1 MLSVE
6 QARERILTPLHSTP
20 PEIIGLS
27 VAFGR
32 VTAVPIVARRTH
44 PPCDVSAMDG
54 YAVRAASVVPEARFR
69 VVGSAPAGHPFE
81 GAIGPG
87 DAIRIFTGS
96 VVPSGADAVLLQE
109 NAKLDGDFVTFPD
122 VATSGQHIRHKGL
135 DFYDGDPLIATGKRL
150 SARDVGLAASANYAW
165 IVVHRMPRIGIL
177 ATGDEIALPG
187 EPIPPGGI
195 VSSNAYALAALVRA
209 AGGEPTLLP
218 TAEDRAESVAEAAR
232 SVPGLDFLVTTGGAS
247 VGDYDLVQT
256 GLARSGFV
264 LDFWKVAMRPGKPLI
279 AGTVL
284 GVPMLGL
291 PGNPVSAMV
300 CAILFLLPA
309 LARLSGLEDEHLAFS
324 NAVLGAAVP
333 VNDARTD
340 HLRAT
345 LSEGERGELIA
356 TPFARQDSSM
366 MRLFATSDALIVRA
380 PHAAASPRGATV
392 PVIRFDRLGL

>member
-6 QARERILTPLHSTP
+6 QARERILAPLRSTP
-20 PEIIGLS
+20 PEIVALS
-27 VAFGR
+27 AAFGR
-32 VTAVPIVARRTH
+32 VTAAPIVARRTQ
-44 PPCDVSAMDG
+44 PPCDLSAMDG
-54 YAVRAASVVPEARFR
+54 YAVRAASVVPGARFR

-87 DAIRIFTGS
+87 DALRIFTGS
-96 VVPSGADAVLLQE
+96 VVTPGADAVLLQE
-109 NAKLDGDFVTFPD
+109 NAKLEGDFVSFSG
-122 VATSGQHIRHKGL
+122 AARIGQHIRKKGL
-135 DFYDGDPLIATGKRL
+135 DFSEGDPLIATGKRL

-165 IVVHRMPRIGIL
+165 IVVHRMPRVGIL

-218 TAEDRAESVAEAAR
+218 TAADRAASVAEAAR

-247 VGDYDLVQT
+247 VGDYDLVQA
-256 GLARSGFV
+256 GLARLGFV

-279 AGTVL
+279 AGKVL

-309 LARLSGLEDEHLAFS
+309 LARLSGREDEHLGFS
-324 NAVLGAAVP
+324 HAVLGAAVP
-333 VNDARTD
+333 ANDARMD

-345 LSEGERGELIA
+345 LAQGERGELVA

-366 MRLFATSDALIVRA
+366 MRLFATADALIVRE
-380 PHAAASPRGATV
+380 PRAASLPRGAMV
-392 PVIRFDRLGL
+392 PIITLDRLGL